1 MPNFYIICDQSWVL
15 SNYRPNLLDFNGLEI
30 AKQLTLLESY
40 IFCSIKPDELL
51 NQNYTTKRAH
61 LKLAPNVRLSL
72 LFTNCLFRV
81 CY

>member
-40 IFCSIKPDELL
+40 IFV
-51 NQNYTTKRAH
+51 Q
-61 LKLAPNVRLSL
+61 LSL
-72 LFTNCLFRV
+72 VN
-81 CY
+81 Y